1 MDKFSCTVPGV
12 GAKKIRCATSA
23 LMDIP
28 PGEVLARYGLVR
40 LDIRQLKEKL
50 AAMKANRIR
59 VTNLPE
65 TSVRGLVL
73 VQNGY
78 PHHFFRQFCCVS
90 PGKIAKTRNHHSTL
104 DYTAE
109 TDFRETRDGVKY

>member
-1 MDKFSCTVPGV
+1 MEKFSYTVPGA

-23 LMDIP
+23 LIDIP
-28 PGEVLARYGLVR
+28 PGEVFARYGQVR

-73 VQNGY
+73 AQNGFT
-78 PHHFFRQFCCVS
+78 HHFFRQFCCVS
-90 PGKIAKTRNHHSTL
+90 PGKNAKTRNHHSTL
-104 DYTAE
+104 NYTAG
-109 TDFRETRDGVKY
+109 TDFREIGDGVKY